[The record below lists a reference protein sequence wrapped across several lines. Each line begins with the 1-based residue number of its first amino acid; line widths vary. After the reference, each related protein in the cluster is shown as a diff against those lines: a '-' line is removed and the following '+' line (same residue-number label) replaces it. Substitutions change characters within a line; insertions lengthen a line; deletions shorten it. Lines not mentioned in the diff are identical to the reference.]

1 MMKIF
6 KSIPGYRSGK
16 GWKIAIS
23 SIYYALAVLMA
34 VIVEDISITFILL
47 SLPFILF
54 GFMNLVKQKKPLLFI
69 IGISVLIIGF
79 ILLGA
84 AEDGETTSSTRPT
97 VNPTPTIEPTP
108 TAEPMPTP
116 TVKPTAEL
124 MPTPVSNIVEPT
136 NKADEQYESADE
148 EEHREAKE
156 RTGYI
161 GSCYSATYDELAR
174 NPEAYKNKHIHVRGK
189 VAQIISENGLNVLIR
204 INITSSEYDFWT
216 DDVVIT
222 YTRQSANESRIL
234 EGDIIDVY
242 GVYEGIESYKSAIG
256 DSSFNVPQIS
266 AKYIM

>member
-1 MMKIF
+1 MMKFF

-23 SIYYALAVLMA
+23 TIYYALVLLMA
-34 VIVEDISITFILL
+34 VIVEDIGTTFILL

-54 GFMNLVKQKKPLLFI
+54 GFMSLVKQKKPLIFI
-69 IGISVLIIGF
+69 IGILAFIIGF

-84 AEDGETTSSTRPT
+84 TDDGETTSGTQST
-97 VNPTPTIEPTP
+97 VNPTPTIEATP

-116 TVKPTAEL
+116 TAEPTAE
-124 MPTPVSNIVEPT
+124 PVHESTETSSESWEDELDEMEKV
-136 NKADEQYESADE
+136 NKAE
-148 EEHREAKE
+148 KE
-156 RTGYI
+156 RTGYM

-174 NPEAYKNKHIHVRGK
+174 NPENYKNRHIYVRGK

-204 INITSSEYDFWT
+204 INITASEFDTWT

-242 GVYEGIESYKSAIG
+242 GAYEGIKSYKSAIS
-256 DSSFNVPQIS
+256 DTNFNVPQIQ
-266 AKYIM
+266 AKYIL

>member
-6 KSIPGYRSGK
+6 KGIPGFRSGK
-16 GWKIAIS
+16 GWKMAIAI
-23 SIYYALAVLMA
+23 IYYALAILMS
-34 VIVEDISITFILL
+34 VIVEDISPFFLFL
-47 SLPFILF
+47 SLPLMLF
-54 GFMNLVKQKKPLLFI
+54 GLVSLIKYKKALLFI
-69 IGISVLIIGF
+69 IGILSLMISF
-79 ILLGA
+79 TTMLFS
-84 AEDGETTSSTRPT
+84 DSSTTSGTQPT

-108 TAEPMPTP
+108 TVEPTP
-116 TVKPTAEL
+116 TPIIKPTAEL
-124 MPTPVSNIVEPT
+124 MPTPVSVIVEPT

-174 NPEAYKNKHIHVRGK
+174 NPETYKNKHIHVRGK